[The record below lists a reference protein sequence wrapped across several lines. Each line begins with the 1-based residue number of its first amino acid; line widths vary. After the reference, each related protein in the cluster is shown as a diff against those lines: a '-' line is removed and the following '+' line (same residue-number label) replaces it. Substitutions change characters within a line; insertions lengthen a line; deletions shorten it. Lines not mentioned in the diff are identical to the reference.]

1 MATNLEDVIRSIQ
14 TEDLG
19 TQTIDLNAPEP
30 GSVPPQVSVGQHQF
44 QFNDLEEVDPW
55 GTRETNGQKYITLK
69 YRAQCLD
76 NNKELRFQSVSGY
89 KSEKMANSTLAEF
102 CRSLGIRDP
111 NLNLNDP
118 QAVADALLP
127 LAGRGTFGSAV
138 VWRAWNGDT
147 GETYST
153 NPNPKRGE
161 IKVPRNGDGS
171 YEEQVTWSDGT
182 KSYLSAEI
190 NPFRF
195 KLPTVAVGS

>member
-19 TQTIDLNAPEP
+19 TQTIDLDAPEP
-30 GSVPPQVSVGQHQF
+30 GSVPPQVSVGSHQF
-44 QFNDLEEVDPW
+44 QFNDLEEVEPW
-55 GTRETNGQKYITLK
+55 GTGNTNGRKYITLK

-76 NNKELRFQSVSGY
+76 NDKELRFQRVSGY

-102 CRSLGIRDP
+102 CRSLGINDP

-118 QAVADALLP
+118 QALADVLLP

-138 VWRAWNGDT
+138 VWRAWNKDT
-147 GETYST
+147 GETFST
-153 NPNPKRGE
+153 NANIKKGE
-161 IKVPRNGDGS
+161 QRVPRNADGS
-171 YEEQVTWSDGT
+171 YPEQIEWPDGT
-182 KSYLSAEI
+182 KQYLSAEI

-195 KLPTVAVGS
+195 KLPTVAVTA